1 MAEIS
6 ATLVKELR
14 EETNVGM
21 MECKKALLEANGDKA
36 QAIKL
41 LRERGLAIAGKK
53 ASRAA
58 NSGVLAARTF
68 EAGRTGVLIEVNC
81 ETDFVAR
88 NENFQKF
95 VGEILDTAGKLEG
108 ELAPQVKDAVAA
120 QIAQIGENI
129 VVRRN
134 LKYAVQGTGAVVAY
148 IHLGSKVGVLA
159 ELGCT
164 KAETASAAS
173 FLDLAKDVTLH
184 IAASNPPYLDRTG
197 VPAAVLASE
206 REIYAKQ
213 VQNKPA
219 NIVEKIVDGKIGK
232 FFQQACLIE
241 QPFVKD
247 PNVSVTQLLE
257 AKGKE
262 LGDTLAIRRFARW
275 TLGEEIRA

>member
-1 MAEIS
+1 MADIS
-6 ATLVKELR
+6 AALVKELR

-21 MECKKALLEANGDKA
+21 MECKKALQEAGGDK
-36 QAIKL
+36 QKAIKL

-53 ASRAA
+53 ASRAV

-68 EAGRTGVLIEVNC
+68 DGGRTGVLVEINC
-81 ETDFVAR
+81 ETDFVTR

-95 VGEILDTAGKLEG
+95 VGEVVEKAGRLEG
-108 ELAPQVKDAVAA
+108 ELAPQVKDEVVAR
-120 QIAQIGENI
+120 IAQIGENI

-134 LKYAVQGTGAVVAY
+134 LKYAVQGPGAVVCY
-148 IHLGSKVGVLA
+148 IHLGSKVGVLM

-164 KAETASAAS
+164 KDAAAAAPAFAE
-173 FLDLAKDVTLH
+173 LAKDLTLH
-184 IAASNPPYLDRTG
+184 IAASNPPYLDRAA
-197 VPAAVLASE
+197 VPAAVVAGE
-206 REIYAKQ
+206 REIFAKQ
-213 VQNKPA
+213 VQNTPA

-232 FFQQACLIE
+232 FFQQACLVE

-247 PNVSVTQLLE
+247 PDVSVTQLLA

-262 LGDTLAIRRFARW
+262 LGDTLAVRRFARW